1 MLELDPPPASLPKNA
16 VEVLMNLEEKKLQ
29 IRNLVDATLL
39 WAILNQKGAKI
50 ILNFIFIWNMIKYDD
65 LKKFK
70 IILKL

>member
-1 MLELDPPPASLPKNA
+1 MLDPPPASLPKNA

-29 IRNLVDATLL
+29 IRNLVHATLL

-50 ILNFIFIWNMIKYDD
+50 ILNFIFIWNMIKYVD